1 MIKCVHSL
9 KKFQRIHNYQD
20 SLIKLQTKMKEFGN
34 VYNISILTYIHT
46 VFKGITFKLFLSNT
60 NKYLQTNNCEIYRLV
75 FTLNLIYNNV
85 YVCVCVCVC
94 LW

>member
-9 KKFQRIHNYQD
+9 KKIQRIHNYQD

-34 VYNISILTYIHT
+34 VYNISILTYSHT
-46 VFKGITFKLFLSNT
+46 VFKGITFKWFLSNT
-60 NKYLQTNNCEIYRLV
+60 NKYMQTNNCEIYRLV

-85 YVCVCVCVC
+85 YVCVYDK
-94 LW
+94 WD